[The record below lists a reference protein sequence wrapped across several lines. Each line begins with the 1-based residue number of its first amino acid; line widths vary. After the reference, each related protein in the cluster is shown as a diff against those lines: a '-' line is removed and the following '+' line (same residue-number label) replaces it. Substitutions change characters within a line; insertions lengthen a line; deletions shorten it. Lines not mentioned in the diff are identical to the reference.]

1 MFAVIASL
9 TLKEGALDRFLSPII
24 LNAATSLS
32 DEKGCHQFDIC
43 SDPDRPNEVIL
54 YELYTD
60 AAAFDVHLNSDH
72 FAVFDAAT
80 ADLIASKDVRT
91 YRKVRQ

>member
-1 MFAVIASL
+1 MFAVIVSL
-9 TLKEGALDRFLSPII
+9 TLKQGALNRFLPLIV

-32 DEKGCHQFDIC
+32 DEKGCLQFDIC
-43 SDPDRPNEVIL
+43 SDPDRPNDVIL
-54 YELYTD
+54 YEIYTD

-80 ADLIASKDVRT
+80 TDMIESKDLKT
-91 YRKVRQ
+91 CRKVRQ